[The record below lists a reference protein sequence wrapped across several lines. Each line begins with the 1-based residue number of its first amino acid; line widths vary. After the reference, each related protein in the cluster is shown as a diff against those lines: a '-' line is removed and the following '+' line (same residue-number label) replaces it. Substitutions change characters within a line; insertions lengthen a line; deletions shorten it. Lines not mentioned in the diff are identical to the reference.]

1 MNHLMESVPDFSGYR
16 GDNNEGLTC
25 AETRCFYILPKTIF
39 FLKMKH
45 INISYTSGEIIM
57 CFKLKKR
64 QCLIIKRVMLILLA
78 LPALPLISYKPLDW
92 LRTPY
97 YIIPVSGI
105 ATYIVLINFPQIVK
119 RVHARPLY
127 YGDLEDARFVDP
139 LIRKRFQ
146 FIFIIISQINLS
158 LIMSVL
164 IFYYYDR
171 LHNTEL
177 SRMEIV
183 GVIGGFVA
191 LLSKIENIIG
201 KLTLTLMNFIK
212 TSDRHKSVE
221 NVRRMRAN
229 SVEMIAEV

>member
-1 MNHLMESVPDFSGYR
+1 
-16 GDNNEGLTC
+16 
-25 AETRCFYILPKTIF
+25 
-39 FLKMKH
+39 
-45 INISYTSGEIIM
+45 M
-57 CFKLKKR
+57 CFKLEKR

-78 LPALPLISYKPLDW
+78 LPALPLISYEPLNW
-92 LRTPY
+92 LRTSY

-127 YGDLEDARFVDP
+127 YCDLEDARFVDP

-201 KLTLTLMNFIK
+201 KFTLTVMNFIK